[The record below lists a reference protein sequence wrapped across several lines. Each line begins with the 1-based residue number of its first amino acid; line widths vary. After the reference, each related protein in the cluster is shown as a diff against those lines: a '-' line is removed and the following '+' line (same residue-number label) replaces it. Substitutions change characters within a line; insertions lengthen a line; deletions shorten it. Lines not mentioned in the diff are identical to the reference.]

1 MTALQLVIPF
11 ALAAVGLVLA
21 LGIFNLFLGGSP
33 SVSQRLMRWRIG
45 LQFAALCLI
54 MAAIYMTT

>member
-1 MTALQLVIPF
+1 MIPF

-54 MAAIYMTT
+54 MAVIYMTN